1 MGLPCNQITKGSKM
15 STEKSPKKTNCQYPY
30 ATSIVAQ
37 SPPSGQFQSYK
48 ILINARNR
56 WQLSKSLEIREKSGY
71 TGDLGI
77 FILAN
82 LQASLEVA

>member
-1 MGLPCNQITKGSKM
+1 M
-15 STEKSPKKTNCQYPY
+15 STEESPKKTNFQAPY
-30 ATSIVAQ
+30 TTSILAK
-37 SPPSGQFQSYK
+37 SPPRGQSK
-48 ILINARNR
+48 RDKSLINAINR
-56 WQLSKSLEIREKSGY
+56 RQLSKSLEIREKSGY